1 VGVKKSDQLA
11 FMRAEVMRSKRW
23 RQNERYDDLWKRMID
38 LYRGKHYEGKSRN
51 DRLVVNMVFAT
62 KNVIAPAVAVSN
74 PRFVV
79 NARKPESAPQAVVT
93 EEVLNYLWRTFQ
105 YHQEFRLTIDDWIV
119 VGHGWIK
126 VGYKVSKKPEV
137 KKVPEATSIES
148 GSDEGID
155 DREPVEGN
163 VETELEVYEER
174 PFIERISPFDI
185 FVDPDARHPKEM
197 RWIAQRTWRAL
208 QDVRVDS
215 RYEAAGRKAASA
227 SSASRW
233 DSDDGD
239 GRSGDER
246 PDAGAIQY
254 VEVIEF
260 YDLKRKEVATFC
272 LDGGDK
278 GNENRTDRAFLIP
291 PKEAPYAFCNPFV
304 MARNYEVPDNF
315 YPMGELESIESLQ
328 LELNE
333 TRNQMLNHRKRYAR
347 KYLAA
352 KERFDEEGW
361 AALLSDQDNLVVPL
375 LGDQDPQS
383 SVAPMPAVVTP
394 PDFYSQSEL
403 ISADIDRVSGVSD
416 YMRGNPE
423 ANIRRT
429 ATEAAMIQD
438 AANARSQD
446 KLAKV
451 EMILTECGERIIQ
464 LMQQFMTTEQVA
476 RITGLAGRAWVGY
489 DKDYLKGEFDYEVQG
504 GSTEPRNES
513 FRRQSALQLMD
524 AMAPFIGAGI
534 VNPLALARHVL
545 QNGFGIKDTTSFFDM
560 SQAGMDPYAQEQ
572 GEVGPDG
579 QPIQATAGPPGGQP
593 PASPAPGQIATM
605 PPPMALPPGPQ
616 AQQPMGG
623 MFGLP
628 DDIPPELLAQL
639 Q

>member
-1 VGVKKSDQLA
+1 MKKSDQLA
-11 FMRAEVMRSKRW
+11 FMTNEVRRSKRW
-23 RQNERYDDLWKRMID
+23 RQNDRYDDLWKRMID
-38 LYRGKHYEGKSRN
+38 LYRGKHYEGNARN

-79 NARKPESAPQAVVT
+79 HARKPESAPHAVVT

-105 YHQEFRLTIDDWIV
+105 YHQEFRLAIDDWIIF
-119 VGHGWIK
+119 GHGWIK
-126 VGYKVSKKPEV
+126 VGYKFSKPPEV
-137 KKVPEATSIES
+137 KKVPDVPEIES
-148 GSDEGID
+148 GSDEGVD
-155 DREPVEGN
+155 DRQPVEGN
-163 VETELEVYEER
+163 VETELEVYDQR

-208 QDVRVDS
+208 QDVRVDE
-215 RYEAAGRKAASA
+215 RYNLAGRKAAAA
-227 SSASRW
+227 SSADRW
-233 DSDDGD
+233 NSEDGD
-239 GRSGDER
+239 GRSGDEK
-246 PDAGAIQY
+246 PEAGAIQY
-254 VEVIEF
+254 CEVIEF
-260 YDLKRKEVATFC
+260 YDLRRKEVATFC
-272 LDGGDK
+272 LDGGEIEGQGK
-278 GNENRTDRAFLIP
+278 NKTFLID
-291 PKEAPYAFCNPFV
+291 PKEAPYSFCNPFV

-352 KERFDEEGW
+352 KERFDDPAW
-361 AALLSDQDNLVVPL
+361 AALLSDQDNLIVPT
-375 LGDQDPQS
+375 LGDMDPS
-383 SVAPMPAVVTP
+383 SSIAPMPAVITP
-394 PDFYSQSEL
+394 PDFYTQSDL

-416 YMRGNPE
+416 YMRGSPE

-438 AANARSQD
+438 AANARSKD
-446 KLAKV
+446 KLTKV
-451 EMILTECGERIIQ
+451 EAILTECGTRVIQ
-464 LMQQFMTTEQVA
+464 LMQQFMTGEQVA

-489 DKDYLKGEFDYEVQG
+489 DKDYLKGEFDFEVQG

-524 AMAPFIGAGI
+524 AMAPFIGAGVI
-534 VNPLALARHVL
+534 NPIALARHVL
-545 QNGFGIKDTTSFFDM
+545 QNGFDIKDTSSFFDM
-560 SQAGMDPYAQEQ
+560 SMMGMDPMAQEQ
-572 GEVGPDG
+572 GQL
-579 QPIQATAGPPGGQP
+579 QPGGEQGPPGGAP
-593 PASPAPGQIATM
+593 PASPGPGEVAM
-605 PPPMALPPGPQ
+605 MPPPPMALPAGPQ
-616 AQQPMGG
+616 PQQPMGG